1 MKTLLTG
8 MPYKPST
15 ETQDVQE
22 TWRKHGWKPT
32 GEVTEESDDDDET
45 QDEIEQSLEYFN
57 RYIAGDR

>member
-15 ETQDVQE
+15 EKQCVQE
-22 TWRKHGWKPT
+22 TWRKYGWKPT
-32 GEVTEESDDDDET
+32 GETDSDDDET
-45 QDEIEQSLEYFN
+45 VQEIEQSLEYFN